1 MRILMP
7 VGEEIQ
13 FDDKLRHLLFNTN
26 VIDEIQECYDD
37 GIVDILNS
45 MLGSK
50 EKEGKKNQYDKLS
63 YILLVLLNEDV
74 RLHNKNNQNDK
85 WEVLTEEFIRSELV
99 TNTTSL
105 ELTMLVLTAFS
116 GSVPKSTDSPPNV
129 ESDNIKK

>member
-74 RLHNKNNQNDK
+74 RLHNKNKENDK
-85 WEVLTEEFIRSELV
+85 WEVLTEEFVRSELV

-116 GSVPKSTDSPPNV
+116 GSVPKSKDSPPNV